1 VTAEATGNTEPS
13 TDPSTA
19 SAAGSLAGQARRI
32 PFTLG
37 VVGLMLLLGLATQT
51 LWSPL
56 EDRPLLDTVAY
67 GLPALQDGR
76 WWTPVTGAFFALVP
90 AQYLPVAGGALLL
103 VGWSELRLGTRRV
116 AIASITCH
124 LVGVLGAA
132 LVLLP
137 LSQTAWDW
145 AARTATVLDVGFS
158 AGALGAVA
166 AASATLAPPWRGRL
180 RIVLSLY
187 AVLAFLYIGLL
198 WDLEHLLAILA
209 GFAVGPFL
217 VGSRPTVR
225 PVRFTRHEWRILAFT
240 LFLVSAVVRVL
251 LYFVPSDGPLGA
263 TTDDADVFGVLVG
276 AAVSLLLANG
286 LRRGSRRVW
295 HLAGALTTLGLLSAV
310 AVLVEV
316 LVPDQLDPTDTD
328 QVLSPQPQLVVDILL
343 WAVQLWVLLAGR
355 AAFRARSGRR
365 QRAELTAA
373 QNDRETAV
381 LLLKQCGGTTMSW
394 MGTWEDNLWFVLR
407 DPSRATAAHVP
418 VTGGGP
424 PPADASDERAPGSP
438 GGDAAG
444 GAQPLLDPHA
454 VGYVAHQ
461 VHRGVSIALGD
472 AVAPD
477 AGERRRVLEAFVED
491 QESKGRQVCFFSV
504 TDEVRQWGAA
514 RGYRDV
520 VVAEEALI
528 DLPTLEFRG
537 KRWQDVRTALNRAA
551 KEGVSYREGRLA
563 DMPRGLLTQV
573 RAISELWVGDKGLPE
588 MGFTLGGV
596 DEALDRETVVGL
608 AVDTDQTV
616 HGVTSWLPVYAGAG
630 RVRGWTLDVMRRLPD
645 GFRPVTE
652 FLIASA
658 CLSFKDQGA
667 EVVSLSGAPLAHA
680 GQSTAGSEPL
690 DRLLGTLG
698 ESLEPLY
705 GFRSLESFKQK
716 FQPRNEPVH
725 LVFRD
730 EAALPRIGLAL
741 TAAYLPGTSMR
752 RLAAAGLRARQEA

>member
-1 VTAEATGNTEPS
+1 VTTEAAAEHPSRPATDRWAT
-13 TDPSTA
+13 
-19 SAAGSLAGQARRI
+19 LARRV
-32 PFTLG
+32 PFTLT
-37 VVGLMLLLGLATQT
+37 VVGLMLLLGLVTQT
-51 LWSPL
+51 LWWAL
-56 EDRPLLDTVAY
+56 NDRPLLQAVAY

-76 WWTPVTGAFFALVP
+76 WWTPVSGAFFALVP

-116 AIASITCH
+116 AVAAVTCH
-124 LVGVLGAA
+124 LVGVLGSA
-132 LVLLP
+132 LLLLP
-137 LSQTAWDW
+137 LSHTAWDW
-145 AARTATVLDVGFS
+145 AMRTATVLDAGFS

-166 AASATLAPPWRGRL
+166 AATVTLAPPWRGRV
-180 RIVLSLY
+180 RILLALY
-187 AVLAFLYIGLL
+187 GVIAFLYIGLL
-198 WDLEHLLAILA
+198 WDLEHLLAITTGL
-209 GFAVGPFL
+209 VLGPFL
-217 VGSRPTVR
+217 VGGRPALGR
-225 PVRFTRHEWRILAFT
+225 VRFTRHEWRILAFT
-240 LFLVSAVVRVL
+240 LFLASAAVRVL

-263 TTDDADVFGVLVG
+263 ATDDADAFGVLVG

-295 HLAGALTTLGLLSAV
+295 HLAGALTTLGLLSAI

-316 LVPDQLDPTDTD
+316 LAPDPTDPTQAD
-328 QVLSPQPQLVVDILL
+328 QVLSAQPQLAVDILL
-343 WAVQLWVLLAGR
+343 WAVQLWVLVAGR

-365 QRAELTAA
+365 QRAELNAA

-381 LLLKQCGGTTMSW
+381 SLLKQCGGTTMSW

-407 DPSRATAAHVP
+407 DPSRTVGSSTP
-418 VTGGGP
+418 VAPGGP
-424 PPADASDERAPGSP
+424 APAEPSDETARGAPGD
-438 GGDAAG
+438 DAAG
-444 GAQPLLDPHA
+444 GAQPLLDTHA

-461 VHRGVSIALGD
+461 VHRGVAIALGD
-472 AVAPD
+472 AVAGD
-477 AGERRRVLEAFVED
+477 AGERQRVLEAFVED
-491 QESKGRQVCFFSV
+491 QEARGRQVCFFSV

-514 RGYRDV
+514 HGYRDV

-563 DMPRGLLTQV
+563 DMPRGLATQV

-690 DRLLGTLG
+690 DRLLGALG
-698 ESLEPLY
+698 EALEPLY

-716 FQPRNEPVH
+716 FQPRGEPVH

-752 RLAAAGLRARQEA
+752 QLAAAGLRARQDA